1 MKGREKEEETRL
13 FIFLTL
19 KECMPSKSEC
29 RRFYSIPYAESV
41 SQSRSQEKCS
51 FHSIAGSNLI
61 VVVVVVI

>member
-1 MKGREKEEETRL
+1 MKGRKEEKTRL
-13 FIFLTL
+13 FFLTL

-29 RRFYSIPYAESV
+29 RRFSIPYAESSV

-61 VVVVVVI
+61 VVVVVVVI